1 MVSIVRTT
9 PLTCGCQAS
18 VTMRIFAD
26 MSVYLFL
33 RANFPVQVG
42 ESAGFLCAESV
53 GGSLLKVGM
62 IHDINL

>member
-33 RANFPVQVG
+33 RVT
-42 ESAGFLCAESV
+42 
-53 GGSLLKVGM
+53 SLLRWAIAQASYVLSLLGVACSKAE
-62 IHDINL
+62 

>member
-42 ESAGFLCAESV
+42 ESAGFMLCLSWEACSKAE
-53 GGSLLKVGM
+53 
-62 IHDINL
+62 